1 MMSSTNKL
9 SVPQSIPYNGV
20 VFGENHQSSKKHLS
34 ESQSDKNK
42 IHTTGNK
49 SGPYESLLE
58 GEDLEIEELTK
69 LVAQAGILN

>member
-1 MMSSTNKL
+1 MSTINKL
-9 SVPQSIPYNGV
+9 SVPQSIPYNGFL
-20 VFGENHQSSKKHLS
+20 FGLNHKSSKKQLS
-34 ESQSDKNK
+34 ESESDKNK